1 MTSDGPDRAYVWTW
15 LPGSTEPVVA
25 GQLTESGNLIV
36 FNYGRSYLERE
47 DAVPLYLPELPL
59 RSGRID
65 PLDNLTMAGVI
76 DDAGPDAWGQRVVM
90 RHLMGA
96 SAEQAD
102 PIRLS
107 RLTYLLESGSD
118 RIGALDFQTSP
129 ESYTPRGESTATLEE
144 LSEAAVR
151 VEQGVELNPD
161 LDQALLHG
169 SSVGGARPKALIT
182 DGDRR
187 LIAKFSSTTD
197 TFAIVKGEFI
207 AMELARRVGLDV
219 APVEHL
225 EVLGRDVLLVERFDR
240 EPGADDVLRKAFVS
254 ALTIL
259 ELDAEREGRYA
270 TYHDLAQI
278 IRERFTGARA
288 TLHELF
294 ARIVF
299 NVLVGNIDDHARNH
313 AAFWDGRA
321 ETLTLTPAY
330 DICPQPRSGRTAS
343 QIMAY
348 APGARASQLE
358 PIVKSSATYLLSEA
372 QAREIVDRQI
382 ETMDENWDEV
392 CDLVRLNPE
401 GKSFF
406 EGRQFLNPYAFEG
419 YSAPSPWAA

>member
-1 MTSDGPDRAYVWTW
+1 
-15 LPGSTEPVVA
+15 
-25 GQLTESGNLIV
+25 
-36 FNYGRSYLERE
+36 
-47 DAVPLYLPELPL
+47 
-59 RSGRID
+59 
-65 PLDNLTMAGVI
+65 
-76 DDAGPDAWGQRVVM
+76 M
-90 RHLMGA
+90 RHLIGTGA
-96 SAEQAD
+96 DQAD
-102 PIRLS
+102 PADLG

-118 RIGALDFQTSP
+118 RIGALDFQASP
-129 ESYTPRGESTATLEE
+129 ETYAPRGESEATLEE
-144 LSEAAVR
+144 LSEAAQR

-169 SSVGGARPKALIT
+169 SSVGGARPKALIA

-207 AMELARRVGLDV
+207 AMELARRVGLEV

-225 EVLGRDVLLVERFDR
+225 EVLDRDVLLVERFDR
-240 EPGADDVLRKAFVS
+240 EPSPDGMLRRSVVS

-270 TYHDLAQI
+270 TYYDLAQI
-278 IRERFTGARA
+278 IRERFTDARA
-288 TLHELF
+288 TLRELF

-321 ETLTLTPAY
+321 EALTLTPAY

-358 PIVKSSATYLLSEA
+358 PIVKASATYLLTEA

-382 ETMDENWDEV
+382 ETIAKDWNEV
-392 CDLVRLNPE
+392 CDLARLSPE

-419 YSAPSPWAA
+419 YSTPSPWAR